1 MAKEYKIEINKRD
14 AIGKKEVK
22 KLRQEGSIPGVFY
35 SKESNESIPFQV
47 DKKHFYEALKSG
59 ANLFNIAVGDS
70 KQVVIFKAAQYHPVT
85 DEILHLDFYGIKM
98 DEVIT
103 VKVPINFI
111 GQAPGVKDEGGVLNA
126 ALTVLDLSCLPLEIP
141 DFIEVDISSLNIG
154 DTIRVSDIEIDEK
167 FNVETNE
174 DILIV
179 SVTQPMKEEEV
190 ATDSEDE
197 EFLDEEGAEATD
209 GEETKS
215 EDSADKD
222 DSKGADASEDK
233 N

>member
-22 KLRQEGSIPGVFY
+22 KLRSEGNIPGVFY
-35 SKESNESIPFQV
+35 SRESNESIPFQV
-47 DKKHFYEALKSG
+47 DKKHFNEALKSG
-59 ANLFNIAVGDS
+59 ANLFNISVGKN

-111 GQAPGVKDEGGVLNA
+111 GQAPGVKDEGGVLNT
-126 ALTVLDLSCLPLEIP
+126 ALTVLDISCLPLEIP
-141 DFIEVDISSLNIG
+141 DFFEVDISKLNIG
-154 DTIRVSDIEIDEK
+154 DTIRVSDLEIDGKYK
-167 FNVETNE
+167 FETSENV
-174 DILIV
+174 LIV

-190 ATDSEDE
+190 TTDEEDG
-197 EFLDEEGAEATD
+197 EFLDGDASEASD
-209 GEETKS
+209 GEEAKNTDSDGPDASKS
-215 EDSADKD
+215 EGNS
-222 DSKGADASEDK
+222 
-233 N
+233 